1 MTNDM
6 TLQVDQRLHEALA
19 RSVAAYPDR
28 EALVIGPARLTY
40 RALGHQVDVLAAAL
54 SNLGIG
60 KGDKVAVILP
70 NIPEGFL
77 TFFATSKIGAV
88 AVPVN
93 MRLGPHELRHI
104 LSDCGA
110 TAVITIAEMMGR
122 PYYRMIQSLRPALP
136 KLRHLI
142 VKGAE
147 GGEGIVSLEEAMA
160 SADPAALAPTDGSP
174 DDVCALFYTSGTTGV
189 PKGAMH
195 THRGALSICEALL
208 AARGREH
215 VESMLAPYPLFHIG
229 ATVLLLPFLIGG
241 KLVVLP
247 MFEPTGVLEAL
258 QAEQVACFAAVPL
271 LFYALMRVPN
281 FREYDLSAL
290 KLVGGGGAAFGP
302 GLIRAIDGS
311 FGPGKF
317 WQGYGLTEAM
327 WVSASTYDDPDDKLL
342 NSVGRPSLVQAE
354 VKIVDDDRLEVPL
367 GQTGE
372 IACKT
377 TGLMAGYYNRPEETA
392 EAIDEEGW
400 FYTGDL
406 GVLDADGYLRIVDRK
421 KDMIKRG
428 AEAIFPAEIENY
440 LVTHPKIQMAAVIG
454 VPHPLGGERI
464 WAYVQPWEGAE
475 LTPDEVIGF
484 CRDQIA
490 TYKIPERV
498 YIVAELPLTATR
510 KVQKFKL
517 REQALEE
524 AGA

>member
-1 MTNDM
+1 MMTNAVA
-6 TLQVDQRLHEALA
+6 LQVDQTLYEALSS
-19 RSVAAYPDR
+19 SVAAYPDR
-28 EALVIGPARLTY
+28 EALVIGPDRLTY
-40 RALGHQVDVLAAAL
+40 RALGHQVDALAAAL
-54 SNLGIG
+54 SGLGIG
-60 KGDKVAVILP
+60 KGDKVAMILP
-70 NIPEGFL
+70 NVPEGFL
-77 TFFATSKIGAV
+77 AFFAASKIGAV

-104 LSDCGA
+104 LSDCEA
-110 TAVITIAEMMGR
+110 TAIITIAEMMGR

-136 KLRHLI
+136 AVRHLM

-147 GGEGIVSLEEAMA
+147 GGQGIVSLEDAMA
-160 SADPAALAPTDGSP
+160 SSDPAALAPVESSP
-174 DDVCALFYTSGTTGV
+174 DDVCAIFYTSGTTGV

-271 LFYALMRVPN
+271 LFYALMRVPD
-281 FREYDLSAL
+281 FHEFDLSAL

-302 GLIRAIDGS
+302 DLIRAIDGR

-327 WVSASTYDDPDDKLL
+327 WVSASTYDDPDEKRL
-342 NSVGRPSLVQAE
+342 NTVGRPSLVQAE
-354 VKIVDDDRLEVPL
+354 VKIVDDDRQEVPL
-367 GQTGE
+367 GEIGE
-372 IACKT
+372 VACKT
-377 TGLMAGYYNRPEETA
+377 TGLMVGYYNRPDETA
-392 EAIDEEGW
+392 EAVDEEGW

-406 GVLDADGYLRIVDRK
+406 GVFDADGYLRIVDRK

-428 AEAIFPAEIENY
+428 AEAIFPA
-440 LVTHPKIQMAAVIG
+440 
-454 VPHPLGGERI
+454 
-464 WAYVQPWEGAE
+464 
-475 LTPDEVIGF
+475 
-484 CRDQIA
+484 
-490 TYKIPERV
+490 
-498 YIVAELPLTATR
+498 
-510 KVQKFKL
+510 
-517 REQALEE
+517 
-524 AGA
+524 